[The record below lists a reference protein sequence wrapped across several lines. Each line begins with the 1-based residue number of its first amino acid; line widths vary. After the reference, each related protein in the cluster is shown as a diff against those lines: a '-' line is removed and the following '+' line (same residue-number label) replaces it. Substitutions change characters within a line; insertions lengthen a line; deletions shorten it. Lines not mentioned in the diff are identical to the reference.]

1 MNIFS
6 YCFKL
11 CVLFGFLV
19 GANLSWSDPNKTI
32 DNAGFGS
39 LVIFSGVFGDTGN
52 YASLHGELPPVFW
65 QNRFANGPVVAD
77 YFAENLGFNAEPS
90 LHWTGEEGGY
100 NYSTRNSWAALGG
113 EYGVNEM
120 VSAYLTRVDNAIP
133 PDALIFF
140 WSGGHDVIEAISTP
154 GDVPYYMIDDAVAGL
169 ELQLRRLIASGAQ
182 HIFAPTYADTSFSP
196 AYQRRG
202 IADRVSHVTNV
213 YNHKFRK
220 MLNRVE
226 RQTGQRIYR
235 FDFDKYVSTL
245 VQSHRYFGLENAI
258 DPCWELQAVGQCNPN
273 TFMFLSEVLITSKTH
288 QLIADAFTQDLLQQ
302 IQSCEKGN
310 WHPRAKRSVCG
321 RQRHQEQDHHWHDND
336 FDWRSWF
343 N

>member
-1 MNIFS
+1 MNKMSYFVKIFM
-6 YCFKL
+6 L
-11 CVLFGFLV
+11 LGLLV
-19 GANLSWSDPNKTI
+19 NSNLSWSSSNTKL

-52 YASLHGELPPVFW
+52 YASLHGDLPPVFW

-77 YFAENLGFNAEPS
+77 YFAENLGFDAEPS

-113 EYGVNEM
+113 ENGVNEM
-120 VSAYLTRVDNAIP
+120 VSAYLARVDNTIP

-154 GDVPYYMIDDAVAGL
+154 GEVPYYMIDDAVDGL
-169 ELQLRRLIASGAQ
+169 ELQLRRLIEAGAQ

-202 IADRVSHVTNV
+202 IADRVSHVTSV
-213 YNHKFRK
+213 YNYKFRR
-220 MLNRVE
+220 MLNKVE

-235 FDFDKYVSTL
+235 FDFDKYVDTL
-245 VQSHRYFGLENAI
+245 FQTHKYYGLTNAV
-258 DPCWELQAVGQCNPN
+258 DPCWEKQAEGACNPD

-288 QLIADAFTQDLLQQ
+288 QLIADAFSQDLLQQ
-302 IQSCEKGN
+302 INSCDKGN
-310 WHPRAKRSVCG
+310 WHPRAKRSVCSLH
-321 RQRHQEQDHHWHDND
+321 RKHDDKHDRDDHN
-336 FDWRSWF
+336 FDWFHWF